1 MLQKKLISSVLV
13 TAMALSVFGTAVF
26 ADETEEFDI
35 DQPEEITETIEESQE
50 SDISEEVITEETLP
64 EETIISEETE
74 SSEDQDTDES
84 LISEETT
91 AEESVVS
98 EETEV
103 SDEMVPEETEIVEDI
118 EDEDVSP
125 DNDWMMNTFP
135 DDDFRN
141 YVLDLCDKNNNNII
155 DNSELSI
162 RRNTTSIV
170 MDGRIP

>member
-64 EETIISEETE
+64 EETIISEETD

-84 LISEETT
+84 LISEEII
-91 AEESVVS
+91 AE
-98 EETEV
+98 
-103 SDEMVPEETEIVEDI
+103 
-118 EDEDVSP
+118 
-125 DNDWMMNTFP
+125 
-135 DDDFRN
+135 
-141 YVLDLCDKNNNNII
+141 
-155 DNSELSI
+155 
-162 RRNTTSIV
+162 
-170 MDGRIP
+170 